1 MTCGVKWLKGKQLKV
16 ADVEESFIVT
26 VEVGKIRVIAIVV
39 AYAVGEEDTKKGFGK
54 SERNE
59 VKEKNLHE
67 AKKLTS
73 VRQLSSVF
81 IDLWTL
87 YIFDVRT
94 CSVEGVTEQKNC
106 SQKQESRALRRGGFL
121 LFATHDSRNV
131 AQQLPGRIQLRNSDD
146 LSQKRHLLSC
156 FVQMFG

>member
-81 IDLWTL
+81 YSLM
-87 YIFDVRT
+87 DVVHFR
-94 CSVEGVTEQKNC
+94 CSY
-106 SQKQESRALRRGGFL
+106 
-121 LFATHDSRNV
+121 LF
-131 AQQLPGRIQLRNSDD
+131 G
-146 LSQKRHLLSC
+146 
-156 FVQMFG
+156 